1 VLRVLLKEQ
10 HHFAA
15 RTLPGI
21 TVPHSPGAI
30 AKHILTP
37 RALDLDETH
46 ARTTTME
53 FGNDESSGDPKCL
66 KKN

>member
-1 VLRVLLKEQ
+1 
-10 HHFAA
+10 
-15 RTLPGI
+15 LPEI
-21 TVPHSPGAI
+21 TVLQSPGAI
-30 AKHILTP
+30 AKHILAP